1 MALSAVR
8 VIIVAHVLVCIIA
21 VIIVPMRTYHRI
33 EKCEYASND
42 TVFAIIS
49 TLSFIYARPKKRSQ
63 NQIRNFA
70 TFIIFSD
77 FEKMIVAIH
86 PIHIIGNANA
96 SISTLN
102 QKNVTSH
109 GVSVVPIFAPITTH
123 KAFDKPITH
132 AHTNQSVIIVTIVL
146 L

>member
-1 MALSAVR
+1 M
-8 VIIVAHVLVCIIA
+8 
-21 VIIVPMRTYHRI
+21 
-33 EKCEYASND
+33 
-42 TVFAIIS
+42 IS
-49 TLSFIYARPKKRSQ
+49 TLSFIYASQ
-63 NQIRNFA
+63 RNSNQNPIRNFA
-70 TFIIFSD
+70 TFMTFSD
-77 FEKMIVAIH
+77 FEKTIVAIH